1 MVIVGGGF
9 VLFDYFNEMTVNVFP
24 VKLPDFLSATNIA
37 EEKLRLILKHLDD
50 FME

>member
-1 MVIVGGGF
+1 MINVTNGG
-9 VLFDYFNEMTVNVFP
+9 MISVFLGSS

-37 EEKLRLILKHLDD
+37 EDKLRLILKHLDD